1 MNECVIDVH
10 KRNERKRMYEYR
22 ASLVRIID
30 GDTIDVDL
38 DLGFDVVLK
47 KQRIRLYGIN
57 TPESRTR
64 DLEEKK
70 YGLAAKAR
78 LAELIANA
86 DDLTIK
92 TSVDGKARGKYG
104 RILGTIFADD
114 VNLNTTLITEG
125 QAVVYYGGAK
135 QTNKW
140 WRIT

>member
-1 MNECVIDVH
+1 MFFLFT
-10 KRNERKRMYEYR
+10 KRSKGEIMYEYR
-22 ASLVRIID
+22 CSLVKIID

-47 KQRIRLYGIN
+47 KQRIRLHGIN

-78 LAELIANA
+78 LAELIDNA
-86 DDLTIK
+86 DDLTVK

-104 RILGTIFADD
+104 RILGTIYADTT
-114 VNLNTTLITEG
+114 NINNTLVDEG
-125 QAVVYYGGAK
+125 HAIAYYGGKK

-140 WRIT
+140 WKK